1 LDLRKNVSAA
11 SESLARVRRA
21 RAPAG
26 ASWARRP
33 LAALGCRGARVAAR
47 HGMSTEDGRSYGRRK
62 SELDVGGVN
71 ADVDCELRLDES
83 DDASRN
89 ESLWC
94 CEPGA
99 DSRAA
104 RARAGAAVVALFRGR
119 MVMRP
124 MRHRRG
130 SIVHWT
136 GVQRRWVRGENREPA
151 TEQQRGCALN
161 PGRGAHC

>member
-1 LDLRKNVSAA
+1 
-11 SESLARVRRA
+11 
-21 RAPAG
+21 
-26 ASWARRP
+26 
-33 LAALGCRGARVAAR
+33 
-47 HGMSTEDGRSYGRRK
+47 MSTEDGRSYGRRK
-62 SELDVGGVN
+62 SELDVGGVT
-71 ADVDCELRLDES
+71 ADVDCELRLDEGY
-83 DDASRN
+83 DASRN

-104 RARAGAAVVALFRGR
+104 RARAGAAVVALFRDR

-124 MRHRRG
+124 MRHRRRN
-130 SIVHWT
+130 IVHGT
-136 GVQRRWVRGENREPA
+136 DVQRRWVRGKYRQPA